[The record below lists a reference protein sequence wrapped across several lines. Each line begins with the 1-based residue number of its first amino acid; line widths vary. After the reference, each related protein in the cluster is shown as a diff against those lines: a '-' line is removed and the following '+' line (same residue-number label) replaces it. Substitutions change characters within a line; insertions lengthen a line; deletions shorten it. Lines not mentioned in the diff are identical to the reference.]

1 MNNCKISIY
10 LAYSM
15 AVYSI
20 ASMYYL
26 IATKSVGTPFKD
38 SLTKEQLLIKEKS
51 KKVRSRIFQMGLL
64 LAMFVLFMVKP
75 FEKCG

>member
-1 MNNCKISIY
+1 MDNCKISIY

-51 KKVRSRIFQMGLL
+51 KKVRSMIFQKGLL

-75 FEKCG
+75 FKKCL